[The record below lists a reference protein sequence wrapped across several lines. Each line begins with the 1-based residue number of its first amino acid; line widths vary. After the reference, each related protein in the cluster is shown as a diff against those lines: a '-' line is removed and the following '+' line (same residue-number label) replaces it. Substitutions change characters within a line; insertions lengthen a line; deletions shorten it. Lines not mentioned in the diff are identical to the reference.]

1 MLTQVEIAITCDH
14 ENCDSDGDNLAKTL
28 LTENTATQLQRRCFA
43 WSAEQTWKL
52 QWMFELDIANVYTT
66 WHILCL
72 HCNQDDRDK
81 LAKQPFGVNTL
92 VCNRVLNGGVNHEL
106 STALVRIDYIT
117 EYGFIDLKMI

>member
-14 ENCDSDGDNLAKTL
+14 ENCDGDGDTLAKTL

-66 WHILCL
+66 WHKLCL

-81 LAKQPFGVNTL
+81 LAKQPVSVRCQHFG
-92 VCNRVLNGGVNHEL
+92 
-106 STALVRIDYIT
+106 
-117 EYGFIDLKMI
+117 M